1 MLVDYSGLVVR
12 DRPPAEKLPPGA
24 RTVLRLVLSL
34 FEEKLRRRQ
43 RLAPVV
49 VHQQTLTTEA
59 RSVRYCVLCDR
70 RSNARSFVVP
80 FAQPV
85 SKLLWSLAP

>member
-1 MLVDYSGLVVR
+1 MLVDYSGLAGR

-34 FEEKLRRRQ
+34 FEEKSRRPAAAVAQ
-43 RLAPVV
+43 SV

-59 RSVRYCVLCDR
+59 RPVR
-70 RSNARSFVVP
+70 
-80 FAQPV
+80 
-85 SKLLWSLAP
+85 